1 MKAFN
6 QLLSALPADK
16 RQVMSDL
23 IDDEVVANVAKVN
36 PEVGQ
41 YLSQYAAKD
50 YTVQGFERPK
60 PIKKRGM
67 MSR

>member
-1 MKAFN
+1 MKAIN

-23 IDDEVVANVAKVN
+23 IDDEVVANVTKVN

-41 YLSQYAAKD
+41 YLSQYAAPD
-50 YTVQGFERPK
+50 YTVQGFSK
-60 PIKKRGM
+60 PEVVKKRGM